1 MTRGSAPVKLS
12 HAAVEERTRRPAS
25 SAERTAMNNIHQ
37 PTRAAVLHRADVS
50 LYLAAV
56 VSLAGMMAALMA

>member
-1 MTRGSAPVKLS
+1 
-12 HAAVEERTRRPAS
+12 
-25 SAERTAMNNIHQ
+25 MNTIHQ
-37 PTRAAVLHRADVS
+37 PTKAVIQHRADVS